1 MTDLLF
7 SSLSDADY
15 LFTKNLFQFEVRMT
29 LHGKNA
35 RVSLMTKVVLKLR
48 VALYR
53 DLYTKM
59 TYSRFKYTIW
69 DAHGLKSNRPNR
81 VNQPFW
87 QIDQANRSNSYL
99 ASHDLHSSLKNDKR
113 FGAPVNCRFV
123 SQPQGASPPI
133 KVRCDEPWLLKI
145 DLWLDHFC

>member
-59 TYSRFKYTIW
+59 TYSRFKYTI
-69 DAHGLKSNRPNR
+69 
-81 VNQPFW
+81 
-87 QIDQANRSNSYL
+87 
-99 ASHDLHSSLKNDKR
+99 
-113 FGAPVNCRFV
+113 
-123 SQPQGASPPI
+123 
-133 KVRCDEPWLLKI
+133 
-145 DLWLDHFC
+145 